1 MIQHDL
7 DDALNELAPPIIVA
21 GLQVDTWCTW
31 HDEQSPWP
39 LDEFAG
45 VVSMGALASVTN
57 ETSVPWIRS
66 ELELLSRALERGV
79 PILGVCFG
87 SQSLARAA
95 GGQVRKS
102 PLTEIGWHDV
112 TMTSHAETDPVLGSL
127 GKEFPAFQWH
137 YDTFDLP
144 PDATVLATA
153 GDLIE
158 AYRVGD
164 SAWGSSS
171 TSKRIRRLSM
181 DGSVRTVTP

>member
-95 GGQVRKS
+95 GVR
-102 PLTEIGWHDV
+102 
-112 TMTSHAETDPVLGSL
+112 
-127 GKEFPAFQWH
+127 
-137 YDTFDLP
+137 
-144 PDATVLATA
+144 
-153 GDLIE
+153 
-158 AYRVGD
+158 
-164 SAWGSSS
+164 
-171 TSKRIRRLSM
+171 
-181 DGSVRTVTP
+181 SVNRP

>member
-1 MIQHDL
+1 MTSSRPGRWTSSQ
-7 DDALNELAPPIIVA
+7 E
-21 GLQVDTWCTW
+21 WCRW
-31 HDEQSPWP
+31 GVGQRDER
-39 LDEFAG
+39 
-45 VVSMGALASVTN
+45 
-57 ETSVPWIRS
+57 TSVPWIRS
-66 ELELLSRALERGV
+66 ELELLSQALERGV

-95 GGQVRKS
+95 GVRS
-102 PLTEIGWHDV
+102 VNRPTEIGWHDV

-127 GKEFPAFQWH
+127 GKVPAFQWH